1 MIRTVDQSKCVGC
14 GTCQKVCPLDVFRL
28 ETRQLAVSPCK
39 YACPIQNDMREMHYL
54 LQMGRVD
61 DAARMMLQSNPL
73 ASVTG
78 RICPAFCESECTR
91 AQVDSAVNIS
101 AIEQYLG
108 DYLLEEKVEPMLR
121 RHVAPIAV
129 VGSGPASLTCAYFLA
144 ADGFRV
150 TMFEAKNEPG
160 GMLRYAIPEF
170 RLPDRVTASLIERL
184 QGMGVT
190 IQCGMALND
199 AFTIDGLRAQGF
211 GAVFL
216 GVGAG
221 RAKKIEMEGIDA
233 EGIYPGLEFLE
244 GVRTG
249 SISSMKQRVAVVGGG
264 DVAMD
269 VAQTARRLGA
279 ESVTVIALEDD
290 TTLPA
295 YRRNIDAAKAER
307 IEILCS
313 RGIDKILQEG
323 GRVKGLRLVRCTSV
337 FDQQGVFAP
346 AYDRADC
353 SDVPVDLVILA
364 VGQEPD
370 ISSLPE
376 DLVSAKRLIKADLE
390 TTQTSLPYVFGAGD
404 AIRGST
410 SVAHAIAGGK
420 RAAQAIMFY
429 LKGMEL
435 EWLPPLAMPVTGAL
449 PEKAQIPRA
458 KRHERVLAAQGPN
471 PFQEKYTGLDLVQ
484 MLAEADRCMT
494 CGAKSVAAHLDD
506 CMTCFA
512 CELGCPSE
520 AIFVHPFK
528 EILPRSLRPI
538 GP

>member
-1 MIRTVDQSKCVGC
+1 MIRAVDQSKCVGC

-28 ETRQLAVSPCK
+28 ETRQPVAPPCTC
-39 YACPIQNDMREMHYL
+39 ACPIQNDMREVHYL
-54 LQMGRVD
+54 LEMGRVEE
-61 DAARMMLQSNPL
+61 AARMMLQSNPL

-91 AQVDSAVNIS
+91 TQVDAAVNIS

-108 DYLLEEKVEPMLR
+108 DYLLEEEVEPVSR
-121 RHVAPIAV
+121 RHVAPIAI
-129 VGSGPASLTCAYFLA
+129 VGSGPASLSCAHFLA

-150 TMFEAKNEPG
+150 TMFESKAEPG

-170 RLPDRVTASLIERL
+170 RLPSGVSASIVERVQR
-184 QGMGVT
+184 MGVT

-199 AFTIDGLRAQGF
+199 GFTIESLRKQGF

-221 RAKKIEMEGIDA
+221 RAKEIEIEGTDA
-233 EGIYPGLEFLE
+233 TGVYLGLEFLE
-244 GVRTG
+244 GVRAG
-249 SISSMKQRVAVVGGG
+249 KIAAAGLRVAVVGGG

-279 ESVTVIALEDD
+279 QSVTIVALEDEA
-290 TTLPA
+290 TLPA
-295 YRRNIDAAKAER
+295 YRRNIDAVKAEG
-307 IEILCS
+307 IEFLCS
-313 RGIDKILQEG
+313 RGIDKILQERG
-323 GRVKGLRLVRCTSV
+323 KVKGLRLVRCTGV
-337 FDQQGVFAP
+337 FNQQGFFAP
-346 AYDRADC
+346 AYDRTEC
-353 SDVPVDLVILA
+353 SDVSVNMVILA

-370 ISSLPE
+370 ISSLPK
-376 DLVSAKRLIKADLE
+376 DLVSAGGLIQADLG
-390 TTQTSLPYVFGAGD
+390 TTQASQPFLFAAGD
-404 AIRGST
+404 ATRGSA

-435 EWLPPLAMPVTGAL
+435 EWLPPLTIPFTGAL
-449 PEKAQIPRA
+449 PEKAEIQRA
-458 KRHERVLAAQGPN
+458 RRHERALVSQGAN
-471 PFQEKYTGLDLVQ
+471 PFQEKYACLDLVQ
-484 MLAEADRCMT
+484 TLAEADRCMT

-528 EILPRSLRPI
+528 EILPRSLRRIAP
-538 GP
+538 